1 MSDTDRLPAANCR
14 SLLSEDIVVMSRNAL
29 CTWGPEAEASRESAV
44 MHAWLGSSSD
54 AEACSCRTGRSCPC
68 LHASGLCCCSP

>member
-1 MSDTDRLPAANCR
+1 MSDTVRLPATNCR
-14 SLLSEDIVVMSRNAL
+14 SLLSDDIVVMSRNAL

-44 MHAWLGSSSD
+44 MHAWPGSSSN
-54 AEACSCRTGRSCPC
+54 AEACSCQTGCSCPC